1 MLNKSLKQYFSC
13 PLQFAVSLLAII
25 FFTSTAFPQAH
36 LDESFQGSYRKKAKI
51 SIVRSLSTGHISRVH
66 KFDNLGDLLIFLPKD
81 IEMRKKYPD
90 LKMHVHN
97 FPEKRKTEELFNVQ
111 VTAYVIAAKY
121 EGGSTGDRDFH
132 VIIGNNPDTAVA
144 TFMNV
149 EISGLPDSSSKNYK
163 PLRKA
168 RKEFLNLFSN
178 LHFTTSF
185 KYIDP
190 PMKVTIKGSLFFDGD
205 HNHSCRTCPGPA
217 YAKPGTVWEI
227 HPVYSIVKAE

>member
-90 LKMHVHN
+90 LKMN
-97 FPEKRKTEELFNVQ
+97 FNGAPDNRKTEELFNVE
-111 VTAYVIAAKY
+111 VTAWVIAAKY
-121 EGGSTGDRDFH
+121 ESGTADRDFH
-132 VIIGNNPDTAVA
+132 VIIGNNPDTSVA

-149 EISGLPDSSSKNYK
+149 EI
-163 PLRKA
+163 
-168 RKEFLNLFSN
+168 
-178 LHFTTSF
+178 
-185 KYIDP
+185 
-190 PMKVTIKGSLFFDGD
+190 
-205 HNHSCRTCPGPA
+205 
-217 YAKPGTVWEI
+217 
-227 HPVYSIVKAE
+227 